1 MLEEFLARFYDTI
14 SFAAGE
20 SFPSRD
26 FRILFRPDALLLEQT
41 EGGTYA
47 AKTLDEYIRE
57 FETAVRDNPQLFVE
71 GFRERQTD
79 MTWTRREDV
88 FRVHSSYEKRYARGG
103 APVLETGTNHM
114 TIVAEG
120 GKLCIACVIW

>member
-1 MLEEFLARFYDTI
+1 M
-14 SFAAGE
+14 
-20 SFPSRD
+20 
-26 FRILFRPDALLLEQT
+26 FRPDALLLEQT
-41 EGGTYA
+41 EGGAYA

-88 FRVHSSYEKRYARGG
+88 FLVHSSYEKRYARGG